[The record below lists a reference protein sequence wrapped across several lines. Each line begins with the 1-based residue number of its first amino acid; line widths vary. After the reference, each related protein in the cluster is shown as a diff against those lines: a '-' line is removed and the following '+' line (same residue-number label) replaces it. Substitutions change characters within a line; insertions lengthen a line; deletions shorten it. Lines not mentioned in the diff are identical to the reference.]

1 MRSLEKRQY
10 EIEQGLRDPSELL
23 GGKDKEEDGDEGDEE
38 ESEAAKAARAENL
51 TKAAITA
58 ATKLL
63 KSTDEV
69 ERMKVSYTVTCWLD
83 VVSTRWFPPLP
94 APGLRLLF
102 SCSPVVFTFMSTC
115 VMIVRHGHAS
125 SDARKQTETKRR

>member
-23 GGKDKEEDGDEGDEE
+23 AGKDKGEDAEDGEEGE

-51 TKAAITA
+51 TKAAIA
-58 ATKLL
+58 AANKLL

-69 ERMKVSYTVTCWLD
+69 EKMKV
-83 VVSTRWFPPLP
+83 
-94 APGLRLLF
+94 
-102 SCSPVVFTFMSTC
+102 
-115 VMIVRHGHAS
+115 
-125 SDARKQTETKRR
+125 RRRFDSA

>member
-23 GGKDKEEDGDEGDEE
+23 GGKDKGEDGEEDEE

-51 TKAAITA
+51 TKAAIA
-58 ATKLL
+58 AANKLL

-69 ERMKVSYTVTCWLD
+69 EKMKVS
-83 VVSTRWFPPLP
+83 VVPILLGTFFFFFFF
-94 APGLRLLF
+94 LRLWVV
-102 SCSPVVFTFMSTC
+102 PVDV
-115 VMIVRHGHAS
+115 
-125 SDARKQTETKRR
+125 ELP

>member
-23 GGKDKEEDGDEGDEE
+23 GGKDKGEDGDDGDEE

-58 ATKLL
+58 ANKLL
-63 KSTDEV
+63 QSTDEV
-69 ERMKVSYTVTCWLD
+69 ERMKVRQTAPTLSFCRD
-83 VVSTRWFPPLP
+83 VINFHQVS
-94 APGLRLLF
+94 
-102 SCSPVVFTFMSTC
+102 C
-115 VMIVRHGHAS
+115 
-125 SDARKQTETKRR
+125 